1 MSFKINYQPGR
12 GLGPRNGFARIKS
25 ITYGGRIY
33 HRYIN
38 SYFALPKLYRKRN
51 GIERTRQNPNKY
63 RYELVKWFTMCRLVH
78 DWDVWAGRVR
88 GLWREHSAHRLLRA
102 RHRLSLPLPG
112 GVILFK
118 LAFRIRIRILFV
130 GSEYILLLVRV
141 KNSVPNNI
149 AREVWPHALQMR
161 YQCCGSVMFIPDPNF
176 FHPGSRVK
184 RIPDPDPHLRI
195 CKLNKLFRSS
205 RKYDLGFSSRIR
217 ILFFTRPG
225 SQIPDPGVKKAADHW
240 SRIRIR
246 NTRSY
251 HCIEKSWNSSPLYI
265 YSTEGL
271 AFYTWWKKHGISR
284 KCP

>member
-1 MSFKINYQPGR
+1 MS
-12 GLGPRNGFARIKS
+12 
-25 ITYGGRIY
+25 
-33 HRYIN
+33 
-38 SYFALPKLYRKRN
+38 KRN
-51 GIERTRQNPNKY
+51 GIERIRTRLQAKILINTS
-63 RYELVKWFTMCRLVH
+63 LDKWFTMCRLVH

-88 GLWREHSAHRLLRA
+88 RLWREYSAHRLLRA

-118 LAFRIRIRILFV
+118 VAFRIRILFV
-130 GSEYILLLVRV
+130 GSEYILVRV

-240 SRIRIR
+240 YRIRIR
-246 NTRSY
+246 NTGSY

-265 YSTEGL
+265 YRTVQRFWRSIPDEKNMGS
-271 AFYTWWKKHGISR
+271 AKSVHN
-284 KCP
+284 

>member
-1 MSFKINYQPGR
+1 MIIDRLLRWYCPPTDGTYLLSGLVLHFFKTCDWLIGENSMKYLIILCIGAFLYARYRFLLISNKFCDLSLLPLAEGSAVRKIYCTVLTHSPPKPSNGPCTLMFIKLPMDLWLIRPCIRNAFDAGNSITWTSPGG

-112 GVILFK
+112 GLTNFK
-118 LAFRIRIRILFV
+118 SALRIRILFV
-130 GSEYILLLVRV
+130 GSDYILVRV
-141 KNSVPNNI
+141 
-149 AREVWPHALQMR
+149 
-161 YQCCGSVMFIPDPNF
+161 
-176 FHPGSRVK
+176 
-184 RIPDPDPHLRI
+184 
-195 CKLNKLFRSS
+195 
-205 RKYDLGFSSRIR
+205 
-217 ILFFTRPG
+217 
-225 SQIPDPGVKKAADHW
+225 
-240 SRIRIR
+240 
-246 NTRSY
+246 
-251 HCIEKSWNSSPLYI
+251 
-265 YSTEGL
+265 
-271 AFYTWWKKHGISR
+271 
-284 KCP
+284 